1 MRRFWLVF
9 LLSAVTVA
17 TAGAEVSRSDLAPA
31 TQSFLPPKASV
42 ITLKQGYTIQ
52 GEILADESSS
62 DEVAVRVTTGTIVSK
77 RRYPKADIV
86 SAKPENLEAVFA
98 KALKSMHLSPKT
110 NLTASAY
117 TAALALF
124 DDFLAHWPTSDE
136 AAAFTRARAE
146 FAAERGKLTAGL
158 EKVEGAWMP
167 PITSS
172 GAAPT

>member
-62 DEVAVRVTTGTIVSK
+62 DEVAVSVTTVPDSNIAEQVAPQLTPAGVLLTTPVPVPAGVTV
-77 RRYPKADIV
+77 RR
-86 SAKPENLEAVFA
+86 
-98 KALKSMHLSPKT
+98 
-110 NLTASAY
+110 
-117 TAALALF
+117 
-124 DDFLAHWPTSDE
+124 
-136 AAAFTRARAE
+136 
-146 FAAERGKLTAGL
+146 
-158 EKVEGAWMP
+158 
-167 PITSS
+167 
-172 GAAPT
+172 